1 MDSID
6 RAEATALHEVL
17 WRQHAEEL
25 VRFGSLL
32 VGPTDAHDIVSAAF
46 LRVSR
51 LLASRHIDQPR
62 AYLFRAVANEA
73 HDLRRINRNRWER
86 DRRAAAAI
94 KTTSVDSQ
102 FDVRQA
108 VADLSVRQR
117 SVIYLAYW
125 EDMTERQIAEFLQ
138 LSHGSVQ
145 RHLSRA
151 RAHLR
156 KALHD

>member
-1 MDSID
+1 MESID
-6 RAEATALHEVL
+6 RTEETSSHEQL
-17 WRQHAEEL
+17 WRQHAVEL

-32 VGPTDAHDIVSAAF
+32 VGPTDAHDIVSNAF
-46 LRVSR
+46 VRVSP
-51 LLASRHIDQPR
+51 LLAGGHINQPR

-73 HDLRRINRNRWER
+73 HDLRRRNLNRWQR
-86 DRRAAAAI
+86 DLRAAAA
-94 KTTSVDSQ
+94 TTPAAVDSQ
-102 FDVRQA
+102 FDVRRA

-117 SVIYLAYW
+117 SIVYLAYW

-138 LSHGSVQ
+138 LSPGSVQ